1 MKSDFPKSSL
11 IICSKDRPKLLLE
24 TVESVLR
31 GDQVPTELIIVDQ
44 SIVPHPQLGA
54 MQTER
59 ACQIRYL
66 HTKTIGV
73 GAARNLGILSSSYS
87 ILTFLDDDMFV
98 EPDWFGNL
106 VQAVL
111 RAGPYGVISGQVLCG
126 ESEVPGGMAPSL
138 KNDREPAVYRGR
150 IRQDVLYTGNM
161 GAYRSAFHE
170 VGLFDERLGP
180 GTTFPAAEDNDLGFR
195 LLEHGYSICYVPEAR
210 VYHRAWRSPREH
222 LSLEWRYG
230 VGRGAYYAKHMS
242 WQDRY
247 MLSRMMHDVK
257 DCLLNFLGHIVYR
270 RRLNL
275 DFLVS
280 AMGIFYGALRWK
292 IMHARGDRDEG

>member
-1 MKSDFPKSSL
+1 MKSSLPKSSL
-11 IICSKDRPKLLLE
+11 IICSKERPNLLLE

-31 GDQVPTELIIVDQ
+31 GYQVPTEMIIVDQ
-44 SIVPHPQLGA
+44 SAMPHPQLSA
-54 MQTER
+54 METER
-59 ACQIRYL
+59 PCQIRYL
-66 HTKTIGV
+66 HSKTVGV
-73 GAARNLGILSSSYS
+73 GAARNLGIVSSSYS

-106 VQAVL
+106 VCAVV
-111 RAGPYGVISGQVLCG
+111 RAGPNSLVSGQVLSG
-126 ESEVPGGMAPSL
+126 EAEVPGGTAPSI
-138 KNDREPAVYRGR
+138 KNDRQPVVYRGR

-180 GTTFPAAEDNDLGFR
+180 GTKFPSAEDNDLGFR
-195 LLEHGYSICYVPEAR
+195 FLEYGYSICYVPEAI
-210 VYHRAWRSPREH
+210 VYHRAWRSPREN

-247 MLSRMMHDVK
+247 MLSRLAHDVK
-257 DCLLNFLGHIVYR
+257 ESLANFVGHIVHR
-270 RRLNL
+270 RRLRF

-280 AMGIFYGALRWK
+280 ATGVFYGALRWK
-292 IMHARGDRDEG
+292 ITQPGGELR